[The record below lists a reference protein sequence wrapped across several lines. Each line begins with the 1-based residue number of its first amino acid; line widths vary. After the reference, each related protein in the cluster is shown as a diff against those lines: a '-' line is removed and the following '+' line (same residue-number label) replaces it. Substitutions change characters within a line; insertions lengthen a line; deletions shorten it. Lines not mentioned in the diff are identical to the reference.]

1 MKDPVARGIAAAA
14 LAVASVAL
22 VAALYAIDLGQQY
35 LDDVHTLGET
45 LELRLGH
52 PGTEPIQLRPPPIQL
67 ETDDR

>member
-1 MKDPVARGIAAAA
+1 MKDKVARALAAAA

-22 VAALYAIDLGQQY
+22 VAAIYAIDLGQRY
-35 LDDVHTLGET
+35 LEDVRTLGAT

-52 PGTEPIQLRPPPIQL
+52 PGTEPVQLRPPPIQL